1 MPMSLNPLVTAQTIM
16 KTFKV
21 LPTIPAA
28 ASRAIQ
34 LLNESEV
41 NMGEVADILLSDQVM
56 AARVIRIVNSPL
68 YKLLQEIDSVRQAL
82 IYLGPQRVFEIIL
95 TSCFMELTDSKS
107 RTPLKMQYCWEHAFG
122 VGLVARKL
130 ASLSD
135 SISQDQ
141 AYVSGILHDI
151 GEVILS
157 QQRRDEFIRVLVM
170 AREQELDI
178 YEAEM
183 AVFGTSHAEVGALL
197 AEQWRFPEAYVDVIR
212 NHHEPQKDSMSPLTR
227 LVHIADQICLSVGF
241 CCKYENEEQ
250 REEHVYEIDMLDLER
265 RLSSL
270 GVNQITDFHSSL
282 PELVEQVKQTVESI
296 YG

>member
-1 MPMSLNPLVTAQTIM
+1 MSIGPLATAQAIM

-41 NMGEVADILLSDQVM
+41 DMGEVADILLSDQVM

-95 TSCFMELTDSKS
+95 TSCFLELTDSRS
-107 RTPLKMQYCWEHAFG
+107 RSPLNMQYCWEHAFG
-122 VGLVARKL
+122 VGLVAKKL
-130 ASLSD
+130 ASFSD
-135 SISQDQ
+135 TIPQDK
-141 AYVSGILHDI
+141 AYIAGILHDI

-157 QQRRDEFIRVLVM
+157 QQRRDEFTRVLVL
-170 AREQELDI
+170 ARERELDL
-178 YEAEM
+178 YQAELE
-183 AVFGTSHAEVGALL
+183 VFGTSHAEVGGLL
-197 AEQWRFPEAYVDVIR
+197 AEQWRFPEDYIDVIR
-212 NHHEPQKDSMSPLTR
+212 HHHGQQTDTMTTLTH
-227 LVHIADQICLSVGF
+227 LIHISDQICLNVGL
-241 CCKYENEEQ
+241 CCKYESAEQ
-250 REEHVYEIDMLDLER
+250 REGEVYGVDMLDIER
-265 RLSSL
+265 QLAGLGIKRLSDFRASL
-270 GVNQITDFHSSL
+270 S
-282 PELVEQVKQTVESI
+282 ELVQQVKQTVESI